1 MKKSLVQLNLKHYT
15 LQVYD
20 GVVKNLS
27 EKDRID
33 FHTKNF
39 QAFMYPSKW
48 WKRYVDEFPRVSNG
62 PIRGM
67 KGEEI
72 DGLALFHGF
81 LTHLPFFLW
90 TNFAILCI
98 ERGKQEQ
105 PFS

>member
-20 GVVKNLS
+20 AVVKNLS

-48 WKRYVDEFPRVSNG
+48 
-62 PIRGM
+62 
-67 KGEEI
+67 
-72 DGLALFHGF
+72 
-81 LTHLPFFLW
+81 
-90 TNFAILCI
+90 
-98 ERGKQEQ
+98 
-105 PFS
+105 